1 MISVVI
7 ITYNE
12 EAMIERTINAVR
24 VLTEDIV
31 VVDSFSTD
39 KTQEKCKDLGVRFY
53 EKTGKAIRPL
63 KILEMNGRSMTGFFH
78 WMQTKY
84 FRRN

>member
-53 EKTGKAIRPL
+53 EK
-63 KILEMNGRSMTGFFH
+63 NWGRLFG
-78 WMQTKY
+78 
-84 FRRN
+84 R